1 MGSNYHKRR
10 VFFLKPYVAPPL
22 AACMLVQFYLPYEQ
36 VFSNFNEI
44 QAKDV
49 SEAIISDTDLIQRTT
64 NNDHLI
70 NFTEALRITKQQRTF
85 VPKLN
90 DDEDK
95 NEPKYKTNWVCQ
107 VRISPPILIAFEL
120 LQRLALDAKA
130 VETWGKA

>member
-1 MGSNYHKRR
+1 M
-10 VFFLKPYVAPPL
+10 
-22 AACMLVQFYLPYEQ
+22 
-36 VFSNFNEI
+36 
-44 QAKDV
+44 
-49 SEAIISDTDLIQRTT
+49 
-64 NNDHLI
+64 
-70 NFTEALRITKQQRTF
+70 
-85 VPKLN
+85 PKLN